1 MPSEKDIPRTVT
13 HDYCGRILNGSY
25 SSRLQTRVRRCLA
38 GFRAFDET
46 EVPVIHYISAWQMDE
61 KVIWYE
67 FVSRRFVRLL
77 QCRPQEVAATF
88 REAILDHRLYKY
100 IDTCDAIKENVLDRK
115 QLGSSRK
122 RLRNLHRRTGLVD
135 AVYKVRLPN
144 DRVIWLKDRSN
155 IETFQDDK
163 ICLSLGC
170 LTDVTKEMMQKD
182 QLSEQNIVVSR
193 DKSLLVEAER
203 HDALGQISAQVFHAI
218 RNPLVAIG
226 GLAKRILNK
235 GEDTNLSTYAEV
247 IVKEVARLE
256 RILNDL
262 FHFTQPEEL
271 HKQTINPV
279 RLVKNA
285 LALLK
290 TDLEKDKISIH
301 LEAPDQLPNLVV
313 DVRQMEEALVHIIK
327 NAIEAHPEQGKI
339 ELKLRKDDH
348 HLFFIVK
355 DYGLGI
361 RSIHESRVTEPFF
374 STKVYGS
381 GLGLSLAKKYIQLHK
396 GSLRIVSCSSSGTKV
411 VVKLPY
417 DDGEKEQK
425 MNTRITKVGKN
436 SVKTAKHNK
445 LKTS

>member
-1 MPSEKDIPRTVT
+1 MPSEKDISQTVPP
-13 HDYCGRILNGSY
+13 DYCGRILNGSY
-25 SSRLQTRVRRCLA
+25 NSRLQTRVRACIA

-46 EVPVIHYISAWQMDE
+46 DVPIIHYISAWQMDE

-67 FVSRRFVRLL
+67 FVSQRFVRLL
-77 QCRPQEVAATF
+77 QCEPSEVAAAF

-100 IDTCDAIKENVLDRK
+100 VDTGDAIKEKVLDRE

-135 AVYKVRLPN
+135 AVYKIRLPN
-144 DRVIWLKDRSN
+144 NREIWLKDRSN
-155 IETFQDDK
+155 IEAFEDDK

-218 RNPLVAIG
+218 RNPLAAIG
-226 GLAKRILNK
+226 GLAKRILTK
-235 GEDTNLSTYAEV
+235 GEDTNLGMYAEV

-256 RILNDL
+256 RLLNDL

-271 HKQTINPV
+271 HKEAIDPV

-290 TDLEKDKISIH
+290 TELDRNNISIH
-301 LEAPDQLPNLVV
+301 LESPARLPKLMV
-313 DVRQMEEALVHIIK
+313 DVRQMEETLVHIIK
-327 NAIEAHPEQGKI
+327 NAIEAQPEQGKI
-339 ELKLRKDDH
+339 EFTLRDDDQ

-355 DYGLGI
+355 NYGLGI
-361 RSIHESRVTEPFF
+361 RSIHQSRVTEPFF
-374 STKVYGS
+374 TTKVYGS
-381 GLGLSLAKKYIQLHK
+381 GFGLSLAKKYIQLHN
-396 GSLRIVSCSSSGTKV
+396 GTLRIVSGSSSGTKV

-417 DDGEKEQK
+417 GKE
-425 MNTRITKVGKN
+425 NNRT
-436 SVKTAKHNK
+436 
-445 LKTS
+445 

>member
-1 MPSEKDIPRTVT
+1 MPSEKDRDQTVT
-13 HDYCGRILNGSY
+13 HDYCGRILTGAY
-25 SSRLQTRVRRCLA
+25 SSRLQTRVRRLIA

-46 EVPVIHYISAWQMDE
+46 DVPVIHYISAWQMDE

-67 FVSRRFVRLL
+67 FVSQRFVRLL
-77 QCRPQEVAATF
+77 QCRPREVAAIF

-100 IDTCDAIKENVLDRK
+100 VVTGDSIKENVLDRE

-122 RLRNLHRRTGLVD
+122 RLRNLHRRAGLVD
-135 AVYKVRLPN
+135 AIYKVRLPN
-144 DRVIWLKDRSN
+144 NKEIWLKDRSN
-155 IETFQDDK
+155 IETFEDDK
-163 ICLSLGC
+163 ICLSQGC
-170 LTDVTKEMMQKD
+170 LTDVTKEMIQKD

-193 DKSLLVEAER
+193 DKCLLVEAER

-218 RNPLVAIG
+218 RNPLAAIG

-235 GEDTNLSTYAEV
+235 GEDTNLRMYADV
-247 IVKEVARLE
+247 IVKEAARLE
-256 RILNDL
+256 RVLNDL

-271 HKQTINPV
+271 HKQAIDPV

-290 TDLEKDKISIH
+290 TELDKNTIGIH
-301 LEAPDQLPNLVV
+301 LEAPDRLPQLVV

-339 ELKLRKDDH
+339 ELTLREDDQ

-374 STKVYGS
+374 TTKVYGS
-381 GLGLSLAKKYIQLHK
+381 GFGLSLAKKYIQLHH
-396 GSLRIVSCSSSGTKV
+396 GSLRIVGGSSSGTKV

-417 DDGEKEQK
+417 DQG
-425 MNTRITKVGKN
+425 NGGPGRPSG
-436 SVKTAKHNK
+436 S
-445 LKTS
+445 